1 MDLGVVTS
9 RVPQPLT
16 SSYGP
21 VTFVAALVNILF
33 VETAVWYFLPWFAL
47 AIFVLPFV
55 LIDLAIAAVLRSR
68 PGVAGQ
74 VGRGM
79 LIGLVAA
86 PVALAV
92 FLPGFLLVQA
102 AGLV

>member
-1 MDLGVVTS
+1 VVSS
-9 RVPQPLT
+9 RAAQPLT

-21 VTFVAALVNILF
+21 VTFLAALVNILV

-47 AIFVLPFV
+47 AVFVLPLL
-55 LIDLAIAAVLRSR
+55 LIDLALAAVLRSR

-92 FLPGFLLVQA
+92 FLPGLMLVQA
-102 AGLV
+102 MGLV

>member
-1 MDLGVVTS
+1 MVTS
-9 RVPQPLT
+9 RVPQPLA

-33 VETAVWYFLPWFAL
+33 VETAAVWYFLPWFAL